1 MPGTI
6 VFKPIE
12 ANIISKDKDVLGKMD
27 PYLSFH
33 LGGLKRV
40 KGEVAK
46 SGGQHP
52 IWNDA
57 ITVEVS
63 DQSSLTV
70 DLKDKDMLIDDKIAS
85 FEVDLREVQ
94 SQGRVRKWYPI
105 FRKSEPAGELLMEAT
120 FSGGMGGQFGTGLN
134 QGQYAGVGGLSQG
147 QYGTGLN
154 QGQYSTGLSQGQG
167 YSATG
172 VTQGQ
177 GYSTTGLSQG
187 QGYST
192 TGLSQGQYGTTTGLS
207 QGQGYSATGVSQ
219 GQYGSTT
226 GLNQGQY
233 GTTTGLTQGQGYSA
247 SGSTGSSIYGQSGN
261 VITTPGTVISQ
272 TSTSYPVQQ
281 GTQQYKSGGLQQGT
295 QFTSGG
301 LQQGT
306 QYPSGGLQ
314 QGGTQ
319 YSAVP
324 LGSLQQGQY
333 GTSNLPQGQFGT
345 GNLPQ
350 GQYGSLPQGQIGGLQ
365 SGGFPQGQGYGSQG
379 SQISSEQFA
388 KEALL
393 RGSDPLNTRQNE
405 VYNLGQAGYG
415 GYGVPHQNLTQ
426 TPSFSGT
433 DPLLYEGDKNRFSN
447 PPQQVPYKGKTIE
460 EYGHRHGKHG
470 TTPTTDP
477 YSGYS
482 STLAKEGQY

>member
-6 VFKPIE
+6 IFKPIE

-63 DQSSLTV
+63 DQNSLTV
-70 DLKDKDMLIDDKIAS
+70 DLKDKDMLIDDKIAT

-120 FSGGMGGQFGTGLN
+120 FSGGSGQFGTGLN

-147 QYGTGLN
+147 QGQGQYGTGLN
-154 QGQYSTGLSQGQG
+154 QGQYGTGLSQGQG

-172 VTQGQ
+172 MSQG
-177 GYSTTGLSQG
+177 TGLN
-187 QGYST
+187 
-192 TGLSQGQYGTTTGLS
+192 QGQYGTTTGLS
-207 QGQGYSATGVSQ
+207 QGQYGTGLSQ
-219 GQYGSTT
+219 GQYGT
-226 GLNQGQY
+226 GLS
-233 GTTTGLTQGQGYSA
+233 QGQGYSA
-247 SGSTGSSIYGQSGN
+247 SGFAGSNIYGQGGN
-261 VITTPGTVISQ
+261 VITTPGTVITH
-272 TSTSYPVQQ
+272 TSTSYPGETTKSSYTETKYTSSGLQQ
-281 GTQQYKSGGLQQGT
+281 GTHYSSGTQYTSGGLQQGSNYSALPLGGLQQGT
-295 QFTSGG
+295 QF
-301 LQQGT
+301 
-306 QYPSGGLQ
+306 
-314 QGGTQ
+314 
-319 YSAVP
+319 
-324 LGSLQQGQY
+324 GSLQQGQY
-333 GTSNLPQGQFGT
+333 GSLPQSQFGS
-345 GNLPQ
+345 LQ
-350 GQYGSLPQGQIGGLQ
+350 SGQYGGLQ
-365 SGGFPQGQGYGSQG
+365 QGQGYGSH
-379 SQISSEQFA
+379 ISTEQFA

-405 VYNLGQAGYG
+405 YYNLGQGGLSQG
-415 GYGVPHQNLTQ
+415 GYGHGPQQNLTQ

-447 PPQQVPYKGKTIE
+447 PPQQVPYKGKTVE
-460 EYGHRHGKHG
+460 NYGHHGKHG
-470 TTPTTDP
+470 TQGTAPINP
-477 YSGYS
+477 SSNPNPGY
-482 STLAKEGQY
+482 Y

>member
-12 ANIISKDKDVLGKMD
+12 ANIVSKDKDILGKMD

-63 DQSSLTV
+63 DQTSLTV

-120 FSGGMGGQFGTGLN
+120 FSGGSGQFGTGLS
-134 QGQYAGVGGLSQG
+134 QGQYAGIGGLSQG
-147 QYGTGLN
+147 SQYG
-154 QGQYSTGLSQGQG
+154 
-167 YSATG
+167 
-172 VTQGQ
+172 
-177 GYSTTGLSQG
+177 
-187 QGYST
+187 
-192 TGLSQGQYGTTTGLS
+192 TGLSQGQYGSTGLTQGQYGSTGLPQGQYGSTGLTQGQYSSQGQYGLS
-207 QGQGYSATGVSQ
+207 QGQGTHYAG
-219 GQYGSTT
+219 GF
-226 GLNQGQY
+226 
-233 GTTTGLTQGQGYSA
+233 
-247 SGSTGSSIYGQSGN
+247 TGSNIYGQSGN
-261 VITTPGTVISQ
+261 VITTPGTVISH
-272 TSTSYPVQQ
+272 TSTSYPVQT
-281 GTQQYKSGGLQQGT
+281 TQPQYKS
-295 QFTSGG
+295 G

-306 QYPSGGLQ
+306 QYS
-314 QGGTQ
+314 GTQ
-319 YSAVP
+319 YSAAP
-324 LGSLQQGQY
+324 LGGLQ
-333 GTSNLPQGQFGT
+333 
-345 GNLPQ
+345 Q
-350 GQYGSLPQGQIGGLQ
+350 GQYGSLPQGQYGTLPQSQYGGLQ
-365 SGGFPQGQGYGSQG
+365 SGQYGGLPQGQGSQV
-379 SQISSEQFA
+379 STEQFA

-393 RGSDPLNTRQNE
+393 RGSDPLNTQQNYY
-405 VYNLGQAGYG
+405 YNMGQG
-415 GYGVPHQNLTQ
+415 GYGYGAHQNLTQ

-447 PPQQVPYKGKTIE
+447 PPQQVPYGKKNVE
-460 EYGHRHGKHG
+460 EYGIKHSHG
-470 TTPTTDP
+470 THGTNPSSNP
-477 YSGYS
+477 NPGY
-482 STLAKEGQY
+482 Y